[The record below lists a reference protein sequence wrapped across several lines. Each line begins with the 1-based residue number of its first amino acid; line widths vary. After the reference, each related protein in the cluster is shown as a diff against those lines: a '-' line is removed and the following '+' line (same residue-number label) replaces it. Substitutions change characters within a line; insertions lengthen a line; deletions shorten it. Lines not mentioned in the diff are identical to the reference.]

1 MSTISLEG
9 MEFFAHHGC
18 FKEEQVIG
26 NKFIIDLQIET
37 DTMEAEISDNLAKTI
52 NYQEVYL
59 VVKEEM
65 ATRSKLLEHI
75 ASRILNRISHEFPQI
90 TSARIKVSKLN
101 PPVGGKV
108 DRVSVEMKRPLV

>member
-37 DTMEAEISDNLAKTI
+37 DTSQAEISDNLAKTI

-59 VVKEEM
+59 MVKEEM
-65 ATRSKLLEHI
+65 TTRSKLLEHL
-75 ASRILNRISHEFPQI
+75 ARRILDRISDEFPQI
-90 TSARIKVSKLN
+90 LSAKIKVSKLN
-101 PPVGGKV
+101 PPIGGKV
-108 DRVSVEMKRPLV
+108 HSVSVEMKRLLD

>member
-18 FKEEQVIG
+18 LKEEQVIG

-37 DTMEAEISDNLAKTI
+37 DTSQAEISDDLEKTI
-52 NYQEVYL
+52 NYQEVYFM
-59 VVKEEM
+59 VKEEM
-65 ATRSKLLEHI
+65 ATRSRLLEHI
-75 ASRILNRISHEFPQI
+75 ARRILERISHEYPQI
-90 TSARIKVSKLN
+90 ISAKIKVSKLN

-108 DRVSVEMKRPLV
+108 ERVSIELYG